1 MNLTRKFFV
10 ASTCLVLF
18 GALGCSLITNVD
30 RNDIEE
36 GEGGN
41 GGAAG
46 DGASGEAGSGGL
58 AD

>member
-1 MNLTRKFFV
+1 MTLTRMLFV

-36 GEGGN
+36 GEGGSA
-41 GGAAG
+41 GAAG
-46 DGASGEAGSGGL
+46 ESAGSEAGSGG
-58 AD
+58 AAG